1 MGASLT
7 QTTWTRFF
15 FSLLLFLQPHFLKGT
30 SLLMDLL
37 LPMDHNQDRMAPHPQ
52 NISLPL
58 STRRR
63 KRPMLLNP
71 TSMNTEYRTTT
82 PTQPLQSPSPRTR
95 LALSREATRSTYR
108 MAAFKL

>member
-15 FSLLLFLQPHFLKGT
+15 FSLLLFLQPHILKGT

-37 LPMDHNQDRMAPHPQ
+37 LPMDHNQDHMAPHPQ
-52 NISLPL
+52 NMTLLLPRTNLPLYSTSLPL

-95 LALSREATRSTYR
+95 LAL
-108 MAAFKL
+108 

>member
-52 NISLPL
+52 NMTLLLPHTNLPQLSTSLPL

-71 TSMNTEYRTTT
+71 TSTSTEYRMTT

-95 LALSREATRSTYR
+95 LAL
-108 MAAFKL
+108 